1 VELRDLRRLLG
12 PGRPSDDEVISQDLV
27 GCATALAWT
36 PTGGEVLRIEV
47 AALPAP
53 GRPGRGALILTG
65 QLGAVM
71 QESAQTA
78 LSWVRAHAVG
88 WGIPP
93 DWFERHDLHLH
104 VPAGAI
110 PKDGPSAGVAM
121 ALALA
126 SLVLQRPCRADVAC
140 TGELTLRGR
149 VLAVGGLRE
158 KLLAAAR
165 AGLQTVC
172 LPRENGRGLGD
183 LFRSLRRRLRLSQV
197 ATLEELLAVALVGGV
212 PDNESAGLRV
222 AASPTR

>member
-1 VELRDLRRLLG
+1 
-12 PGRPSDDEVISQDLV
+12 
-27 GCATALAWT
+27 
-36 PTGGEVLRIEV
+36 V
-47 AALPAP
+47 AALPSP

-88 WGIPP
+88 WGIAQ

-126 SLVLQRPCRADVAC
+126 SLVLQRPCRAKVAC

-172 LPRENGRGLGD
+172 LPRDNGRSLGD
-183 LFRSLRRRLRLSQV
+183 LPRSLRRRLRLSQV

-212 PDNESAGLRV
+212 PDDKAAGLRV
-222 AASPTR
+222 AASPAR